1 MFITFF
7 LILLP
12 SNAMDSVLQT
22 LQTARKTFFE
32 NTLRNLAT
40 KVDAQ
45 RVPVTQ
51 TMRCPLMKEI
61 LDTF

>member
-1 MFITFF
+1 
-7 LILLP
+7 
-12 SNAMDSVLQT
+12 MDSVLQA
-22 LQTARKTFFE
+22 LQTAQETFFE

>member
-12 SNAMDSVLQT
+12 SNAMDSVLQA
-22 LQTARKTFFE
+22 LQTAQKTFFE

>member
-7 LILLP
+7 LILLL
-12 SNAMDSVLQT
+12 SNAMDSVLQA
-22 LQTARKTFFE
+22 LQTAQETFFE

-45 RVPVTQ
+45 RHTNDALSFDEGN
-51 TMRCPLMKEI
+51 T
-61 LDTF
+61 